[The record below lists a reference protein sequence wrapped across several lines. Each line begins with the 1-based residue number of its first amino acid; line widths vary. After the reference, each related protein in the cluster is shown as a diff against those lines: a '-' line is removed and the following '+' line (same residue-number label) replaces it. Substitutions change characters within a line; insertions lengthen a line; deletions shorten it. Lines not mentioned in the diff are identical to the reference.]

1 VLPFDSAGGVASTG
15 GVEIE
20 GALEAVGGDDVLG
33 VAAAVVVGDGDDDV
47 AVVGGAAPAVGCL
60 SLESCFAAPTPITT
74 TRSVARIATLTLAR
88 RGQWVSRSAT
98 SGLAGDAVVVPV
110 QLGAVARLPS

>member
-15 GVEIE
+15 GVAVE
-20 GALEAVGGDDVLG
+20 GALGTVGGDGVLG

-47 AVVGGAAPAVGCL
+47 AVVGGVAPAVGCL

-98 SGLAGDAVVVPV
+98 SGLAGGAVVVPV